1 MLPGRWPRDS
11 SSLRVDFWAH
21 YGEHNQHASWL
32 RKTKG
37 AKMGSDG
44 FKRPNIFGAF
54 GAMKTSYDIGVHQG
68 TTGFDLE
75 RASIPS

>member
-1 MLPGRWPRDS
+1 MPGRWPRDS

-21 YGEHNQHASWL
+21 YGEHHQHASWL

-44 FKRPNIFGAF
+44 NGPISLGHF

-68 TTGFDLE
+68 TTGFHLE